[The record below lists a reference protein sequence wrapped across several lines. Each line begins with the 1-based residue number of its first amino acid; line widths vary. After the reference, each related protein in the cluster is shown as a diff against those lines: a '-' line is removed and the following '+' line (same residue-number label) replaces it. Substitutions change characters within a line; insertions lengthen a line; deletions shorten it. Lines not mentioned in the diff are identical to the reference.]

1 LRIVVPDQDEL
12 NWRGEW
18 SSAITYQN
26 GDVVYREGSSYRA
39 TETSLNVDPVSGT
52 PIWEL
57 VALRGERGPQGPS
70 SGSGYRVEHR
80 QDIAA
85 AVWTIEH
92 NFGILPTSVVVVDS
106 AGTRVFGDE
115 DLSATPVTITFG
127 AQFSGTAIVA
137 A

>member
-18 SSAITYQN
+18 SSAVTYEN

-39 TETSLNVDPVSGT
+39 TETNLNIDPVSAS
-52 PIWEL
+52 PIWQL
-57 VALRGERGPQGPS
+57 VALRGDQGPQGPS

-80 QDIAA
+80 QDVAA
-85 AVWTIEH
+85 AVWTIDH

-115 DLSATPVTITFG
+115 QLSETTAIITF
-127 AQFSGTAIVA
+127 AAPFSGVAIVA